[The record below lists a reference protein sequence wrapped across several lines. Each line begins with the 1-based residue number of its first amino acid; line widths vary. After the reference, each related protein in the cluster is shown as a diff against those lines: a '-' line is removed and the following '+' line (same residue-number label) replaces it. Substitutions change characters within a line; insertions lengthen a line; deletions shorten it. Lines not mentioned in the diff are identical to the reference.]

1 MDEIMEV
8 VKDIYPP
15 LTIIGVD
22 ESLDK
27 NDLKIMDDRGLASS
41 AWSPICIVDHYRIL
55 SMENICKVC

>member
-41 AWSPICIVDHYRIL
+41 A
-55 SMENICKVC
+55 